1 METFEEKEKKE
12 EQMSNGMAFAV
23 LVLVAI
29 ASIFSYKLGK
39 RVGRNNAF
47 MEIGANTYRTIVTSA
62 H

>member
-1 METFEEKEKKE
+1 METIEEKEKKE
-12 EQMSNGMAFAV
+12 EQMSDGTAFAV

-47 MEIGANTYRTIVTSA
+47 MEIGANTYRTIVTPA

>member
-1 METFEEKEKKE
+1 METIEEKENKE
-12 EQMSNGMAFAV
+12 DQTSDGTAFGL
-23 LVLVAI
+23 LVLAAI

-47 MEIGANTYRTIVTSA
+47 MEIGANTYRTIITSA

>member
-1 METFEEKEKKE
+1 METIEEKEKKE
-12 EQMSNGMAFAV
+12 EQMSDGTAFAV

>member
-1 METFEEKEKKE
+1 METIEEKEKKE
-12 EQMSNGMAFAV
+12 EQRSSGSGIGTIV
-23 LVLVAI
+23 LVII

-47 MEIGANTYRTIVTSA
+47 MEIGANTYRTIVTPT